1 MCNNRNENIINGAC
15 QSCGENSVWSN
26 NQCVCTTGFFL
37 IGGQCR
43 ACDPRT
49 KYDGKDCICNLGYFG
64 NRDLCTPCHK
74 SCSQCTGPE
83 ANQCLSCS
91 DVSLVLEKGYCSK
104 NSPCNFGFFLDNGQC
119 TKCLDNCLDC
129 ESVFECKTCSI
140 GFATKT
146 QTINEQK
153 IVSCDEI
160 CGDGIKYEQQ
170 CDDGNTANGDGCSSK
185 CEEEPGWFCSG
196 GSSSKPSICKK
207 FIPDQIQLSSKGAV
221 NLGSYVI
228 LSVRASYLP
237 PCITKDECSTCF
249 KALQVNVVNA
259 NVPILTT
266 INFVPLSQWQFVIK
280 FDFQG
285 LIVSS
290 IFKVVIKLNESFR
303 GCFAD

>member
-1 MCNNRNENIINGAC
+1 M
-15 QSCGENSVWSN
+15 
-26 NQCVCTTGFFL
+26 
-37 IGGQCR
+37 
-43 ACDPRT
+43 
-49 KYDGKDCICNLGYFG
+49 
-64 NRDLCTPCHK
+64 
-74 SCSQCTGPE
+74 
-83 ANQCLSCS
+83 SCS